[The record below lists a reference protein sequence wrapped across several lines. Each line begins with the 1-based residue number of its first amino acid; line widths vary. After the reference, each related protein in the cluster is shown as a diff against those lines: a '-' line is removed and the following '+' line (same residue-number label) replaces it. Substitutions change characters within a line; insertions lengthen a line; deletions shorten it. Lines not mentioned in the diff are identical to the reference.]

1 MDQNTLVLD
10 PDPEFW
16 SNLDPDPG
24 PDPGLDPGP
33 DPGLDLGSYG
43 TDNFQRKIENNLRVN
58 NFR

>member
-1 MDQNTLVLD
+1 MLVLD

-33 DPGLDLGSYG
+33 DPGLDPGSYG